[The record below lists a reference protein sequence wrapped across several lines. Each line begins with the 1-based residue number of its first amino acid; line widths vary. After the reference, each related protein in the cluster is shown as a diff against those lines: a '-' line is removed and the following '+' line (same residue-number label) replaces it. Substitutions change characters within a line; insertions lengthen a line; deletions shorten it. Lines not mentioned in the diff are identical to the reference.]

1 MTDALVPQADLI
13 TRFEADL
20 APLVPAGAR
29 LGIAVSGGP
38 DSVALLLLAAA
49 ARPGCIEA
57 ATVDH
62 GLRRESRMEADFV
75 HSICAR
81 LGVPHATLTV
91 TVGPGSSLQ
100 AQARSARY
108 HALGDWAI
116 EQNLDAVATAHHVD
130 DQAETLLMRLARGA
144 GLGGLVGV
152 RQTRPLEKGIH
163 IVRPLLDWRREELAA
178 IVAAAGITPVDDPA
192 NRDPRHDR
200 SRFRG
205 MLAEADWADAERLAS
220 SARWLADA
228 EEALEWALAPLV
240 EQRLRRTD
248 GAVAIDAE
256 GLPREMQRRLL
267 LAAFDRLGT
276 HRPRGP
282 DLDRAR
288 KSLRA
293 GKTVTLAGLKLE
305 PGPPWRLSPAPARR
319 KPA

>member
-1 MTDALVPQADLI
+1 MTDALEPAPELI
-13 TRFEADL
+13 ARFRADL
-20 APLVPAGAR
+20 APLVADEAR

-38 DSVALLLLAAA
+38 DSLALLLLAAS
-49 ARPGCIEA
+49 ARPGRIEA

-62 GLRRESRMEADFV
+62 QLRPESRAEAAFV
-75 HSICAR
+75 GGICTR
-81 LGVPHATLTV
+81 LGVPHAILRATV
-91 TVGPGSSLQ
+91 ETGASLQ
-100 AQARSARY
+100 AQARTARY

-116 EQNLDAVATAHHVD
+116 EQGLDAVATAHHAD

-152 RQTRPLEKGIH
+152 RQSRPLEVGIKV
-163 IVRPLLDWRREELAA
+163 VRPLLGWRREELAA
-178 IVAAAGITPVDDPA
+178 IVAAAGITPIDDPA

-205 MLAEADWADAERLAS
+205 MLADADWADAGRLAD

-228 EEALEWALAPLV
+228 DEALEWALAPLL
-240 EQRLRRTD
+240 ETRLERR
-248 GAVAIDAE
+248 GQALAVDAD

-267 LAAFDRLGT
+267 LAAFDRMGA

-288 KSLRA
+288 KALRA
-293 GKTVTLAGLKLE
+293 GKPATLAGLKLE
-305 PGPPWRLSPAPARR
+305 PGPPWTLTAAPPRR
-319 KPA
+319 RN

>member
-1 MTDALVPQADLI
+1 MTDALVPAPGLLA
-13 TRFEADL
+13 RFETDL
-20 APLVPAGAR
+20 APLVEPAAR

-38 DSVALLLLAAA
+38 DSLALLLLAAA
-49 ARPGCIEA
+49 ARPGRVEA

-62 GLRRESRMEADFV
+62 RLRRDSRQEAEFV
-75 HSICAR
+75 RGICQR
-81 LGVPHATLTV
+81 LGVEHAILAV
-91 TVGPGSSLQ
+91 SVRPGASLQ

-108 HALGDWAI
+108 EALGEWAI
-116 EQNLDAVATAHHVD
+116 GRGLDAVATAHHAD

-152 RQTRPLEKGIH
+152 RQARPLEAGIRL
-163 IVRPLLDWRREELAA
+163 VRPLLEWRRADLAA
-178 IVAAAGITPVDDPA
+178 IVAAAGIEAIDDPA

-228 EEALEWALAPLV
+228 DEALDWAVQSLV
-240 EQRLRRTD
+240 ATRLSQS
-248 GAVAIDAE
+248 GSALAIDAE

-267 LAAFDRLGT
+267 LAGFDRMGA

-288 KSLRA
+288 KALRA
-293 GKTVTLAGLKLE
+293 GKMATLAGLKLE
-305 PGPPWRLSPAPARR
+305 PGPPWRISPAPPRRR
-319 KPA
+319 K